1 MIDIVKIINQFLN
14 FGKALLIQ
22 RGILPGAIDNRWT
35 PIPSNLLI
43 NRCSDTGGITFALPN
58 NQTPLFFVHRVGIPQ
73 GAEGHIVIIG
83 GSGSGKSSGIAAP
96 TMESYKGPMVVTD
109 IKGELSKI
117 YSRLYAKGTATRPF
131 IIFDPTD
138 PKSPCFD
145 PFIFLRSDDR
155 RNLEA
160 NLEDIVKV
168 ILPDIPGSIDKYW
181 RESAQS
187 LLFRSPILLLS
198 RTFVYRGGDRDF
210 LNTNQRTN

>member
-96 TMESYKGPMVVTD
+96 TIIMV
-109 IKGELSKI
+109 S
-117 YSRLYAKGTATRPF
+117 
-131 IIFDPTD
+131 
-138 PKSPCFD
+138 
-145 PFIFLRSDDR
+145 
-155 RNLEA
+155 
-160 NLEDIVKV
+160 
-168 ILPDIPGSIDKYW
+168 
-181 RESAQS
+181 
-187 LLFRSPILLLS
+187 
-198 RTFVYRGGDRDF
+198 
-210 LNTNQRTN
+210 